1 MSDGRSFTAFHT
13 RCSASSGWRG
23 VQERPMS
30 SNETRR
36 FLTSNADSIMQRNR
50 DQAEK
55 NNLCGSCFD
64 QNQSGTM
71 LPELE
76 MQSCN
81 KRTCTF
87 PLNDHQGLG
96 MGRKAE

>member
-1 MSDGRSFTAFHT
+1 
-13 RCSASSGWRG
+13 
-23 VQERPMS
+23 MS

-50 DQAEK
+50 EQAEK

-76 MQSCN
+76 MQACT

-87 PLNDHQGLG
+87 PMNDTMGLG
-96 MGRKAE
+96 MGRKAV

>member
-1 MSDGRSFTAFHT
+1 
-13 RCSASSGWRG
+13 
-23 VQERPMS
+23 MS

-36 FLTSNADSIMQRNR
+36 FLITNADAIMKKNR
-50 DQAEK
+50 ESAEK
-55 NNLCGSCFD
+55 NNLNGSCFD
-64 QNQSGTM
+64 HNQSGTM

-87 PLNDHQGLG
+87 PLNDTMGLG
-96 MGRKAE
+96 MGRKAEGP